1 MKWRL
6 QSGGAKEQEESVERF
21 RFLFLAKQN
30 TMHAMI
36 TKTSVNIKHTTRDI
50 TASVVNNRVRF
61 CVVPAVG

>member
-30 TMHAMI
+30 TTQAMI
-36 TKTSVNIKHTTRDI
+36 PKTSITINNMTRDI